1 MNIKFTSIELSGFR
15 SIDQAKISLDN
26 QGIVIVKG
34 INEYEDNATSNG
46 SGKSSIF
53 EGIIYALFEETSSGE
68 RDVENRI
75 LCNGFTIKL
84 EFIIDNI
91 TYTIYREGKKG
102 KTSVILYKD
111 NVDISARTKS
121 ETNKLILSILGISKS
136 IFLDTIFLSQNA
148 VTNLASLQPT
158 ARRERLEVL
167 TNTDYTI
174 TLFKDKVKEQQSLYE
189 DQCNNLQNSLN
200 KLQGNKE
207 GLQQQL
213 IEVNY
218 KIEEINKQIA
228 QRDLL
233 GNIDSINNEIEVTNK
248 NIEIQKDDLKN
259 KEEEIEV
266 IQKEITDFIQTGN
279 ADNQLKIEQCEK
291 INNLKK
297 DLDNNNNSISLNN
310 YQIEQSNNNIDKEK
324 REIEKIKNSDTCPT
338 CGRKYENI
346 NEEHINNIIKEHEDL
361 INLELQK
368 QLDYKNNNEVFYN
381 NIKDIESRISN
392 EQTILNE
399 IDNRIYLFNEELR
412 AKENKRTLRTSEK
425 QTINNNIN
433 VLNNHLNELQFKKDQ
448 ILSFKVGN
456 KEEFEKMQIDIQSKI
471 LDIEKEVNEINLNY
485 NKTLDLVNTAK
496 HMIQLITKEFR
507 TYLLQNSLKY
517 LNKTLENYSKQLFSN
532 DGDVI
537 KIEENDTKLDIT
549 LGNASY
555 ESLSGGERTR
565 VNIALLLAQKSL
577 AQMIG
582 NISCNIIILDEI
594 LGYCDG
600 QAETVVID
608 LITRELDSLES
619 IYMVSHKEIPIGY
632 DKELIIIKD
641 KSGLSKIKNY

>member
-15 SIDQAKISLDN
+15 SIDQAKVNLDN

-68 RDVENRI
+68 KDVENRI

-84 EFIIDNI
+84 EFIVDNI
-91 TYTIYREGKKG
+91 NYTIYREGKKG
-102 KTSVILYKD
+102 KTSVVLYKD

-189 DQCNNLQNSLN
+189 NQCNNLQNSLN

-218 KIEEINKQIA
+218 KSEEINKQIA

-248 NIEIQKDDLKN
+248 NIEIQRDDLKN

-279 ADNQLKIEQCEK
+279 EDNQLKIEQCEK

-297 DLDNNNNSISLNN
+297 DLDNNNNSINLNN

-346 NEEHINNIIKEHEDL
+346 NEEHINNIIKEHKDL

-368 QLDYKNNNEVFYN
+368 QLDYKNNNESFYN
-381 NIKDIESRISN
+381 NIKDIESRISS

-399 IDNRIYLFNEELR
+399 IDNRICLFNEELR
-412 AKENKRTLRTSEK
+412 SKENKRTLRAAEK

-433 VLNNHLNELQFKKDQ
+433 VLNNHLNELQFKKEQ
-448 ILSFKVGN
+448 VLSFKVGN

-471 LDIEKEVNEINLNY
+471 LDIEKEINEINLNY

-496 HMIQLITKEFR
+496 HIIQLITKEFR

-517 LNKTLENYSKQLFSN
+517 LNKTLENYSRQLFSN

-608 LITRELDSLES
+608 LITKELDSLES

>member
-68 RDVENRI
+68 KDVENRI

-174 TLFKDKVKEQQSLYE
+174 TLFKDKVREQQSLYE
-189 DQCNNLQNSLN
+189 DQCNNLQSSLS

-207 GLQQQL
+207 SLQQQL
-213 IEVNY
+213 TEINY
-218 KIEEINKQIA
+218 KIEEVNRQIA

-279 ADNQLKIEQCEK
+279 EDNQLKIEQCEK

-297 DLDNNNNSISLNN
+297 DLDNNNNSINLNN

-368 QLDYKNNNEVFYN
+368 QMDYKNSNEGFYN
-381 NIKDIESRISN
+381 NIKDIESRISD

-641 KSGLSKIKNY
+641 KSGLSKVKNY

>member
-1 MNIKFTSIELSGFR
+1 MNIKFKSIELSGFR
-15 SIDQAKISLDN
+15 SIDQAKINLDN
-26 QGIVIVKG
+26 QGIVVVKG

-68 RDVENRI
+68 KDVENRI

-91 TYTIYREGKKG
+91 NYTIYREGKKG

-148 VTNLASLQPT
+148 VTNLAALQPT

-189 DQCNNLQNSLN
+189 DQCNNLQSSLS

-207 GLQQQL
+207 SLQQQL
-213 IEVNY
+213 TEINY
-218 KIEEINKQIA
+218 KIEEVNRQIA

-279 ADNQLKIEQCEK
+279 EDNQLKIEQCEK

-297 DLDNNNNSISLNN
+297 DLDNNNNSINLNN

-368 QLDYKNNNEVFYN
+368 QMDYKNNNEGFYN
-381 NIKDIESRISN
+381 NIKDIESRISD

-608 LITRELDSLES
+608 LITKELDSLES

>member
-68 RDVENRI
+68 KDVENRI

-174 TLFKDKVKEQQSLYE
+174 TLFKDKVREQQSLYE
-189 DQCNNLQNSLN
+189 DQCNNLQSSLS

-207 GLQQQL
+207 SLQQQL
-213 IEVNY
+213 TEINY
-218 KIEEINKQIA
+218 KIEEVNRQIA

-279 ADNQLKIEQCEK
+279 EDNQLKIEQCEK

-297 DLDNNNNSISLNN
+297 DLDNNNNSINLNN

-368 QLDYKNNNEVFYN
+368 QMDYKNSNEGFYN
-381 NIKDIESRISN
+381 NIKDIESRISD

-433 VLNNHLNELQFKKDQ
+433 ILNNHLNELQFKKDQ

-641 KSGLSKIKNY
+641 KSGLSKVKNY

>member
-1 MNIKFTSIELSGFR
+1 M
-15 SIDQAKISLDN
+15 
-26 QGIVIVKG
+26 
-34 INEYEDNATSNG
+34 
-46 SGKSSIF
+46 
-53 EGIIYALFEETSSGE
+53 
-68 RDVENRI
+68 
-75 LCNGFTIKL
+75 
-84 EFIIDNI
+84 
-91 TYTIYREGKKG
+91 
-102 KTSVILYKD
+102 
-111 NVDISARTKS
+111 
-121 ETNKLILSILGISKS
+121 
-136 IFLDTIFLSQNA
+136 
-148 VTNLASLQPT
+148 
-158 ARRERLEVL
+158 
-167 TNTDYTI
+167 
-174 TLFKDKVKEQQSLYE
+174 
-189 DQCNNLQNSLN
+189 
-200 KLQGNKE
+200 
-207 GLQQQL
+207 
-213 IEVNY
+213 
-218 KIEEINKQIA
+218 
-228 QRDLL
+228 
-233 GNIDSINNEIEVTNK
+233 
-248 NIEIQKDDLKN
+248 
-259 KEEEIEV
+259 
-266 IQKEITDFIQTGN
+266 
-279 ADNQLKIEQCEK
+279 KIEQCEK

-297 DLDNNNNSISLNN
+297 DLDNNNNSINLNN

-368 QLDYKNNNEVFYN
+368 QMDYKNNNEGFYN
-381 NIKDIESRISN
+381 NIKDIESRISD

-577 AQMIG
+577 GQMIG

-608 LITRELDSLES
+608 LITKELDSLES

>member
-1 MNIKFTSIELSGFR
+1 MNIKFKSIELSGFR
-15 SIDQAKISLDN
+15 SIDQAKINLDN
-26 QGIVIVKG
+26 QGIVVVKG

-68 RDVENRI
+68 KDVENRI

-91 TYTIYREGKKG
+91 NYTIYREGKKG

-189 DQCNNLQNSLN
+189 DQCNNLQSSLS

-207 GLQQQL
+207 SLQQQL
-213 IEVNY
+213 TEINY
-218 KIEEINKQIA
+218 KIEEVNRQIA

-233 GNIDSINNEIEVTNK
+233 GNIDSINTEIEVTNK

-279 ADNQLKIEQCEK
+279 EDNQLKIEQCEK

-297 DLDNNNNSISLNN
+297 DLDNNNNSINLNN

-368 QLDYKNNNEVFYN
+368 QMDYKNNNEGFYN
-381 NIKDIESRISN
+381 NIKDIESRISD

-608 LITRELDSLES
+608 LITKELDSLES

>member
-15 SIDQAKISLDN
+15 SIDQAKVNLDN

-68 RDVENRI
+68 KDVENRI

-91 TYTIYREGKKG
+91 NYTIYREGKKG

-189 DQCNNLQNSLN
+189 DQCNNLQSSLS

-207 GLQQQL
+207 SLQQQL
-213 IEVNY
+213 TEINY
-218 KIEEINKQIA
+218 KIEEVNRQIA

-279 ADNQLKIEQCEK
+279 EDNQLKIEQCEK

-297 DLDNNNNSISLNN
+297 DLDNNNNSINLNN

-368 QLDYKNNNEVFYN
+368 QLDYKNNNESFYN
-381 NIKDIESRISN
+381 NIKDIESRISS

-399 IDNRIYLFNEELR
+399 IDNRICLFNEELR
-412 AKENKRTLRTSEK
+412 SKENKRTLRAAEK

-485 NKTLDLVNTAK
+485 SKTLDLVNTAK

-608 LITRELDSLES
+608 LITKELDSLES

>member
-15 SIDQAKISLDN
+15 SIDQAKINLDN
-26 QGIVIVKG
+26 QGIVVVKG

-68 RDVENRI
+68 KDVENRI

-91 TYTIYREGKKG
+91 NYTIYREGKKG

-174 TLFKDKVKEQQSLYE
+174 TLFKDKVREQQSLYE

-213 IEVNY
+213 VEVNY

-279 ADNQLKIEQCEK
+279 VDNQLKIEQCEK

-368 QLDYKNNNEVFYN
+368 QVDYKNNNEVFYN
-381 NIKDIESRISN
+381 NIKDIESRISD

>member
-68 RDVENRI
+68 KDVENRI

-84 EFIIDNI
+84 EFIVDNI

-174 TLFKDKVKEQQSLYE
+174 TLFKDKVREQQSLYE
-189 DQCNNLQNSLN
+189 DQCNNLQSSLS

-207 GLQQQL
+207 SLQQQL
-213 IEVNY
+213 TEINY
-218 KIEEINKQIA
+218 KIEEVNRQIA

-279 ADNQLKIEQCEK
+279 EDNQLKIEQCEK

-297 DLDNNNNSISLNN
+297 DLDNNNNSINLNN

-368 QLDYKNNNEVFYN
+368 QMDYKNSNEGFYN
-381 NIKDIESRISN
+381 NIKDIESRISD

-517 LNKTLENYSKQLFSN
+517 LNKTLENYSRQLFSN

-608 LITRELDSLES
+608 LITKELDSLES

>member
-15 SIDQAKISLDN
+15 SIDQAKVNLDN

-68 RDVENRI
+68 KDVENRI

-111 NVDISARTKS
+111 NVDLSARTKS

-189 DQCNNLQNSLN
+189 NQCNNLQNSLN

-233 GNIDSINNEIEVTNK
+233 
-248 NIEIQKDDLKN
+248 
-259 KEEEIEV
+259 
-266 IQKEITDFIQTGN
+266 
-279 ADNQLKIEQCEK
+279 
-291 INNLKK
+291 
-297 DLDNNNNSISLNN
+297 
-310 YQIEQSNNNIDKEK
+310 
-324 REIEKIKNSDTCPT
+324 
-338 CGRKYENI
+338 
-346 NEEHINNIIKEHEDL
+346 
-361 INLELQK
+361 
-368 QLDYKNNNEVFYN
+368 
-381 NIKDIESRISN
+381 
-392 EQTILNE
+392 
-399 IDNRIYLFNEELR
+399 
-412 AKENKRTLRTSEK
+412 
-425 QTINNNIN
+425 
-433 VLNNHLNELQFKKDQ
+433 
-448 ILSFKVGN
+448 
-456 KEEFEKMQIDIQSKI
+456 
-471 LDIEKEVNEINLNY
+471 
-485 NKTLDLVNTAK
+485 
-496 HMIQLITKEFR
+496 
-507 TYLLQNSLKY
+507 
-517 LNKTLENYSKQLFSN
+517 
-532 DGDVI
+532 
-537 KIEENDTKLDIT
+537 
-549 LGNASY
+549 
-555 ESLSGGERTR
+555 
-565 VNIALLLAQKSL
+565 
-577 AQMIG
+577 
-582 NISCNIIILDEI
+582 
-594 LGYCDG
+594 
-600 QAETVVID
+600 
-608 LITRELDSLES
+608 
-619 IYMVSHKEIPIGY
+619 
-632 DKELIIIKD
+632 
-641 KSGLSKIKNY
+641 

>member
-15 SIDQAKISLDN
+15 SIDQAKINLDN
-26 QGIVIVKG
+26 QGIVVVKG

-68 RDVENRI
+68 KDVENRI

-91 TYTIYREGKKG
+91 NYTIYREGKKG

-189 DQCNNLQNSLN
+189 DQCNNLQSSLS

-207 GLQQQL
+207 SLQQQL
-213 IEVNY
+213 TEINY
-218 KIEEINKQIA
+218 KIEEVNRQIA

-279 ADNQLKIEQCEK
+279 EDNQLKIEQCEK

-297 DLDNNNNSISLNN
+297 DLDNNNNSINLNN

-368 QLDYKNNNEVFYN
+368 QLDYKNNNESFYN

-433 VLNNHLNELQFKKDQ
+433 VLNNHLNELQFKKEQ
-448 ILSFKVGN
+448 VLSFKVGN
-456 KEEFEKMQIDIQSKI
+456 KEELEKMQIDIQSKI

-517 LNKTLENYSKQLFSN
+517 LNKTLENYSRQLFSN

-600 QAETVVID
+600 QAETTVID
-608 LITRELDSLES
+608 LITKELDSLES

>member
-15 SIDQAKISLDN
+15 SIDQAKINLDN
-26 QGIVIVKG
+26 QGIVVVKG

-68 RDVENRI
+68 KDVENRI
-75 LCNGFTIKL
+75 LCNGFTVKL

-91 TYTIYREGKKG
+91 NYTIYREGKKG

-279 ADNQLKIEQCEK
+279 EDNQLKIEQCEK

-297 DLDNNNNSISLNN
+297 DLDNNNNSINLNN

-368 QLDYKNNNEVFYN
+368 QLDYKNNNESFYN

-399 IDNRIYLFNEELR
+399 IDNRICSFNEELR
-412 AKENKRTLRTSEK
+412 SKENKRTLRVAEK

-433 VLNNHLNELQFKKDQ
+433 VLNNHLNELQFKKEQ
-448 ILSFKVGN
+448 VLSFKVGN

-537 KIEENDTKLDIT
+537 KIEENDAKLDIT

-608 LITRELDSLES
+608 LITKELDSLES

>member
-68 RDVENRI
+68 KDVENRI

-84 EFIIDNI
+84 EFIVDNI
-91 TYTIYREGKKG
+91 NYTIYREGKKG
-102 KTSVILYKD
+102 KTSVVLYKD

-189 DQCNNLQNSLN
+189 NQCNNLQNSLN

-248 NIEIQKDDLKN
+248 NIEIQRDDLKN

-279 ADNQLKIEQCEK
+279 EDNQLKIEQCEK

-297 DLDNNNNSISLNN
+297 DLDNNNNSINLNN

-368 QLDYKNNNEVFYN
+368 QLDYKNNNESFYN
-381 NIKDIESRISN
+381 NIKDIESRISS

-399 IDNRIYLFNEELR
+399 IDNRICLFNEELR
-412 AKENKRTLRTSEK
+412 SKENKRTLRAAEK

-433 VLNNHLNELQFKKDQ
+433 VLNNHLNELQFKKEQ
-448 ILSFKVGN
+448 VLSFKVGN

-471 LDIEKEVNEINLNY
+471 LDIEKEINEINLNY

-517 LNKTLENYSKQLFSN
+517 LNKTLENYSRQLFSN

-608 LITRELDSLES
+608 LITKELDSLES

>member
-1 MNIKFTSIELSGFR
+1 MNIKFKSIELSGFR
-15 SIDQAKISLDN
+15 SIDQAKINLDN
-26 QGIVIVKG
+26 QGIVVVKG

-68 RDVENRI
+68 KDVENRI

-91 TYTIYREGKKG
+91 NYTIYREGKKG

-189 DQCNNLQNSLN
+189 DQCNNLQSSLS

-207 GLQQQL
+207 SLQQQL
-213 IEVNY
+213 TEINY
-218 KIEEINKQIA
+218 KIEEVNRQIA

-279 ADNQLKIEQCEK
+279 EDNQLKIEQCEK

-297 DLDNNNNSISLNN
+297 DLDNNNNSINLNN

-368 QLDYKNNNEVFYN
+368 QLDYKNNNESFYN

-399 IDNRIYLFNEELR
+399 IDNRICSFNEELR
-412 AKENKRTLRTSEK
+412 SKENKRTLRVAEK

-608 LITRELDSLES
+608 LITKELDSLES

>member
-68 RDVENRI
+68 KDVENRI

-297 DLDNNNNSISLNN
+297 DLDNNNNSINLNN

-368 QLDYKNNNEVFYN
+368 QVDYKNNNEGFYN
-381 NIKDIESRISN
+381 NIKDIESRISD

-412 AKENKRTLRTSEK
+412 AKENKRTLRISEK

-641 KSGLSKIKNY
+641 KSGLSKVKNY

>member
-1 MNIKFTSIELSGFR
+1 MNIKFKSIELSGFR

-189 DQCNNLQNSLN
+189 NQCNNLQNSLN

-207 GLQQQL
+207 SLQQQL
-213 IEVNY
+213 IEINC
-218 KIEEINKQIA
+218 KIEEVNRQIA

-279 ADNQLKIEQCEK
+279 EDNQLKIEQCEK

-297 DLDNNNNSISLNN
+297 DLDNNNNSINLNN

-368 QLDYKNNNEVFYN
+368 QVDYKNNNEVFYN
-381 NIKDIESRISN
+381 NIKDIESRISD
-392 EQTILNE
+392 EQAILNE

-485 NKTLDLVNTAK
+485 NKNLDLLNTAK

-608 LITRELDSLES
+608 LITKELDSLES

-632 DKELIIIKD
+632 DKELIIKKD
-641 KSGLSKIKNY
+641 KSSLSKIKNY

>member
-68 RDVENRI
+68 KDVENRI
-75 LCNGFTIKL
+75 LRNGFTIKL

-91 TYTIYREGKKG
+91 TYTVYREGKKG

-297 DLDNNNNSISLNN
+297 DLDNNNNSINLNN

-368 QLDYKNNNEVFYN
+368 QMDYKNSNEGFYN
-381 NIKDIESRISN
+381 NIKDIESRIFN

-641 KSGLSKIKNY
+641 KSGLSKVKNY

>member
-15 SIDQAKISLDN
+15 SIDQAKINLDN
-26 QGIVIVKG
+26 QGIVVVKG

-68 RDVENRI
+68 KDVENRI

-91 TYTIYREGKKG
+91 NYTIYREGKKG

-279 ADNQLKIEQCEK
+279 EDNQLKIEQCEK

-297 DLDNNNNSISLNN
+297 DLDNNNNSINLNN

-368 QLDYKNNNEVFYN
+368 QLDYKNNNESFYN

-399 IDNRIYLFNEELR
+399 IDNRICSFNEELR
-412 AKENKRTLRTSEK
+412 SKENKRTLRVAEK

-433 VLNNHLNELQFKKDQ
+433 VLNNHLNELQFKKEQ
-448 ILSFKVGN
+448 VLSFKVGN

-517 LNKTLENYSKQLFSN
+517 LNKTLENYSRQLFSN

-608 LITRELDSLES
+608 LITKELDSLES

>member
-68 RDVENRI
+68 KDVENRI

-158 ARRERLEVL
+158 TRRERLEVL

-297 DLDNNNNSISLNN
+297 DLDNNNNSINLNN

-368 QLDYKNNNEVFYN
+368 QVDYKNNNEGFYN
-381 NIKDIESRISN
+381 NIKDIESRISD

-641 KSGLSKIKNY
+641 KSGLSKVKNY

>member
-15 SIDQAKISLDN
+15 SIDQAKINLDN
-26 QGIVIVKG
+26 QGIVVVKG

-68 RDVENRI
+68 KDVENRI

-91 TYTIYREGKKG
+91 NYTIYREGKKG

-279 ADNQLKIEQCEK
+279 EDNQLKIEQCEK

-297 DLDNNNNSISLNN
+297 DLDNNNNSINLNN

-361 INLELQK
+361 INLELRK
-368 QLDYKNNNEVFYN
+368 QLDYKSNNESFYN

-399 IDNRIYLFNEELR
+399 IDNRICSFNEELR
-412 AKENKRTLRTSEK
+412 SKENKRTLRVAEK

-433 VLNNHLNELQFKKDQ
+433 VLNNHLNELQFKKEQ
-448 ILSFKVGN
+448 VLSFKVGN
-456 KEEFEKMQIDIQSKI
+456 KEAFEKMQIDIQSKI

-517 LNKTLENYSKQLFSN
+517 LNKTLENYSRQLFSN

-608 LITRELDSLES
+608 LITKELDSLES

>member
-68 RDVENRI
+68 KDVENRI

-297 DLDNNNNSISLNN
+297 DLDNNNNSINLNN

-368 QLDYKNNNEVFYN
+368 QVDYKNNNEGFYN
-381 NIKDIESRISN
+381 NIKDIESRISD

-641 KSGLSKIKNY
+641 KSGLSKVKNY